1 VTLTET
7 DWREHFARRYEPRPR
22 RWATPGQLARAL
34 DPATRDSR
42 PLQIIDRELVRLT
55 DHQVPADAL
64 AVFCPPQEGKSQRVS
79 RRYPEWLLAHNPAL
93 RIAIVSY
100 ESEIAVRWGRQI
112 KRDIA
117 HADRRTLDLHIQP
130 DSSAAGRWDT
140 PEDGG
145 VYCVGIGGA
154 LAGRPVDVLVIDD
167 PVKGREEAESDT
179 YRERA
184 WDWWENVAVP
194 RLGPGGVVIL
204 MMCIVAGM
212 RVLTG
217 DGRWTPIEDVRPG
230 DTVVSLDEARTGLR
244 TAKVTAAR
252 LSGTDETLRVE
263 TDRLAL
269 EVNGRHPF
277 AVLSPAARFRPR
289 ATDVEWV
296 RAADLVPGD
305 IVVTAKSLPDDYQAA
320 DVLPDGSPADEER
333 AWLLGYLTGDG
344 WVTMYQRVNQPRAGD
359 GGVPVS
365 YAVCCAKTKSA
376 RPEKAGLDSRV
387 TAALAAW
394 SPNRVYDSGHGY
406 WRTDW
411 NDGGR
416 LLEAMG
422 YRAGAAAKRIPAC
435 AWGWSVT
442 LRRAY
447 LAGYA
452 AADGSLQH
460 TGGGRENA
468 GPTWR
473 VVSASKALLDDARDL
488 ALTCGVRPTTVFTQ
502 KERTYQPP
510 NSPLPV
516 TATSHTLGLVFAPDA
531 AEGRSFLAAPGRN
544 RLPDHPA
551 PAHLRYERVRAV
563 TPGPARRVYD
573 LTVEGSESFIAE
585 GFAVH
590 NTRWHEDD
598 LAGRILAR
606 PSSLRW
612 RVLSMPAIAGNGD
625 PLGRPPGVEFPSVR
639 GRDPGYFYR
648 LQANLTPY
656 VFASIY
662 QQSPTSVVGNF
673 FRRPSFRYWRR
684 VDGRDPGRAL
694 AAGALAG
701 AWLDCEGRRVDLAD
715 PGTWRF
721 ATVDVAASTS
731 TESDWTVVSVWAIT
745 REGDLVL
752 LDRRRAH
759 VEMADHFAMAAP
771 LRAKW
776 RFDVLFVEKQFYSK
790 TLVLDATAA
799 GIPVAKLE
807 ADKDKVTRAIP
818 AASRLHAGRVWFPAV
833 TEGCPCGQCKDGAWL
848 EEWEN
853 EVASFPKA
861 AHDDQVDT
869 LSYAARVAAAH
880 WVPPLPPGRPNAP
893 QPADLARIAAAHTAA
908 TGNGHE
914 HLDLMNMP
922 LG

>member
-1 VTLTET
+1 VTLTDT

-34 DPATRDSR
+34 DPATLDSK
-42 PLQIIDRELVRLT
+42 PLQVIDRELVRLT

-93 RIAIVSY
+93 RVAVISY

-117 HADRRTLDLHIQP
+117 HADRRILDLHIQP
-130 DSSAAGRWDT
+130 DSAAAGRWDT

-145 VYCVGIGGA
+145 VYCTGIGGA
-154 LAGRPVDVLVIDD
+154 LTGRPVDVLVIDD
-167 PVKGREEAESDT
+167 PVKGREEAESET
-179 YRERA
+179 LRERA
-184 WDWWENVAVP
+184 WDWWENVALP
-194 RLGPGGVVIL
+194 RLAPGGVCVL
-204 MMCIVAGM
+204 MM
-212 RVLTG
+212 
-217 DGRWTPIEDVRPG
+217 
-230 DTVVSLDEARTGLR
+230 
-244 TAKVTAAR
+244 
-252 LSGTDETLRVE
+252 
-263 TDRLAL
+263 
-269 EVNGRHPF
+269 
-277 AVLSPAARFRPR
+277 
-289 ATDVEWV
+289 
-296 RAADLVPGD
+296 
-305 IVVTAKSLPDDYQAA
+305 
-320 DVLPDGSPADEER
+320 
-333 AWLLGYLTGDG
+333 
-344 WVTMYQRVNQPRAGD
+344 
-359 GGVPVS
+359 
-365 YAVCCAKTKSA
+365 
-376 RPEKAGLDSRV
+376 
-387 TAALAAW
+387 
-394 SPNRVYDSGHGY
+394 
-406 WRTDW
+406 
-411 NDGGR
+411 
-416 LLEAMG
+416 
-422 YRAGAAAKRIPAC
+422 
-435 AWGWSVT
+435 
-442 LRRAY
+442 
-447 LAGYA
+447 
-452 AADGSLQH
+452 
-460 TGGGRENA
+460 
-468 GPTWR
+468 
-473 VVSASKALLDDARDL
+473 
-488 ALTCGVRPTTVFTQ
+488 
-502 KERTYQPP
+502 
-510 NSPLPV
+510 
-516 TATSHTLGLVFAPDA
+516 
-531 AEGRSFLAAPGRN
+531 
-544 RLPDHPA
+544 
-551 PAHLRYERVRAV
+551 
-563 TPGPARRVYD
+563 
-573 LTVEGSESFIAE
+573 
-585 GFAVH
+585 
-590 NTRWHEDD
+590 TRWHEDD

-606 PSSLRW
+606 PSPLRW
-612 RVLSMPAIAGNGD
+612 RVLSMPAIAGHGD

-639 GRDPGYFYR
+639 GRDPGYFHR

-662 QQSPTSVVGNF
+662 QQNPTSVVGNF

-731 TESDWTVVSVWAIT
+731 TESDWTVVAVWAIT